1 MFTLAETETAC
12 GVTMEDVEAFALTS
26 AVTDGMAVI
35 DQFAS
40 PAQAGATARYLA
52 GRTRRIRASG
62 GGQVP
67 DLSPGVTRMHGAY
80 LT

>member
-1 MFTLAETETAC
+1 MFTLTETETAC

-40 PAQAGATARYLA
+40 PAQAGATARYLLGGPVEFVHLA
-52 GRTRRIRASG
+52 GGKFPIYRPA
-62 GGQVP
+62 
-67 DLSPGVTRMHGAY
+67 
-80 LT
+80 